1 MTEEKMFELND
12 ILDDFVSRLNEIIEI
27 SEDKDM
33 NDILI
38 TMIDEKTNDLILEL
52 NRALEMSEFLETIGK

>member
-1 MTEEKMFELND
+1 MTEEKLYELND
-12 ILDDFVSRLNEIIEI
+12 ILDDFVARLNEIVDI

-33 NDILI
+33 SDILI
-38 TMIDEKTNDLILEL
+38 MMIHEKTNDLILEL